1 MRRLLFCM
9 ALLAPLAHAQTATL
23 AGDPAHPAMASHWLE
38 TRLYFGLSLADAP
51 ANPAI
56 EARWQTFLDHEVTR
70 RFPAGLTVMDAY
82 GQWLPQTAQSDPNAS
97 PKRLRSKVLIIL
109 HPGSAETPRR
119 SMKSAQ
125 HGRSLPVSSPSSR

>member
-1 MRRLLFCM
+1 
-9 ALLAPLAHAQTATL
+9 
-23 AGDPAHPAMASHWLE
+23 MASHWLE

-82 GQWLPQTAQSDPNAS
+82 GQWLPQTAQSDPKAS

-109 HPGSAETPRR
+109 HPGSAEN
-119 SMKSAQ
+119 AQ
-125 HGRSLPVSSPSSR
+125 KIDEIRAAWKKLTGEQSVLKVTEPAEVSF